1 MPYQTRI
8 PLAGSDRKPVPGAK
22 ELGPV
27 SKDEVVRT
35 TVVLRRRGADP
46 EVSGEHHSRQEYGVL
61 HGAAPADLDAIE
73 RFAHQHGLT
82 VEQRNAAGRSV
93 VLAGTAEAMGQAF
106 GTSLASYELPHGRR
120 FRGRTG
126 PVMIPNELKETVIAV
141 LGLDNRPVAKPHL
154 RRGGQATPAGAFTPV
169 QVADLYSF
177 PSGVKGTGQTIA
189 ILELGG
195 GYRNSDLRNYF
206 QQLGMTAPAVAAVSV
221 DGGRNTPDVDPDS
234 DGEVML
240 DIEVAGA
247 VAPGAKLAVY
257 FAPNSD
263 QGFHDAIVA
272 AAHDAVR
279 KPSILSI
286 SWGGP
291 ENTWTDQAR
300 TAMNAALEDAAAMGV
315 TVTVAAGD
323 DGATDGSDDN
333 SLQVDFPAASP
344 YVLSCGGTKLVAA
357 AAAISDEEVWNELNS
372 DSGATGGGVSRLY
385 AIPTWQKTAG
395 VPKHPDTGFA
405 GRGVPDVAGDA
416 DPLTGYMTRTDG
428 QDGVIGGT
436 SAVAPLW
443 AGLIALLNQQLG
455 RTLGFANPL
464 LYQKGTGAF
473 HDIVNGNN
481 GHYDAGKG
489 WDACTGLG
497 SQWRGFGEVTFV
509 TGPAERTSIGSAVAR
524 YCWRRRSR

>member
-8 PLAGSDRKPVPGAK
+8 PLAGSDRKPVPEAR

-27 SKDEVVRT
+27 AKDEVVRA

-46 EVSGEHHSRQEYGVL
+46 NISGEHHSREEYGVL
-61 HGAAPADLDAIE
+61 HGAAPADLEAVE
-73 RFAHQHGLT
+73 QFAHEHGLT
-82 VEQRNAAGRSV
+82 VEQRNAPGRSV
-93 VLAGTAEAMGQAF
+93 VLAGTAEAMQQAF
-106 GTSLASYELPHGRR
+106 GTSLIAYELPEGGGR

-126 PVMIPNELKETVIAV
+126 PVMIPSELKDAVMAV
-141 LGLDNRPVAKPHL
+141 LGLDNRPIARPHV
-154 RRGGQATPAGAFTPV
+154 RRARRATPAGAFTPP
-169 QVADLYSF
+169 QVAKLYSF
-177 PSGVKGTGQTIA
+177 PAGVQGAGQTIA

-195 GYRNSDLRNYF
+195 GYRTTDLRTYF
-206 QQLGMTAPAVAAVSV
+206 QKLGLKVPAVAAASV
-221 DGGRNTPDVDPDS
+221 GGGRNTPGVDEDA

-240 DIEVAGA
+240 DIEVSGA

-279 KPSILSI
+279 RPSILSI

-291 ENTWTDQAR
+291 EDTWTEQAS
-300 TAMNAALEDAAAMGV
+300 TAMNAALQDAAAMGV

-323 DGATDGSDDN
+323 DGATDGSPDK

-344 YVLSCGGTKLVAA
+344 FVLSCGGTKLVAT
-357 AAAISDEEVWNELNS
+357 AAAISGEEVWNELAS
-372 DSGATGGGVSRLY
+372 DSGATGGGVSRVL
-385 AIPTWQKTAG
+385 AIPAWQQAAG
-395 VPKHPDTGFA
+395 IPVHPDTGFA

-416 DPLTGYMTRTDG
+416 DPLTGYVTRTDG
-428 QDGVIGGT
+428 QDEVIGGT

-455 RTLGFANPL
+455 RHLGFVNPL
-464 LYQKGTGAF
+464 LYQKGAGAF
-473 HDIVNGNN
+473 HDVVTGNN
-481 GHYDAGKG
+481 GHYGAGKG

-497 SQWRGFGEVTFV
+497 SPNG
-509 TGPAERTSIGSAVAR
+509 AALAKALS
-524 YCWRRRSR
+524 

>member
-1 MPYQTRI
+1 MSYQTRI
-8 PLAGSDRKPVPGAK
+8 PLAGSDRKPVPEAK

-27 SKDEVVRT
+27 AKDEVVRA

-46 EVSGEHHSRQEYGVL
+46 DISGEQHSREEYGVL
-61 HGAAPADLDAIE
+61 HGAAPADLEALD
-73 RFAHQHGLT
+73 RFAHERGLT
-82 VEQRNAAGRSV
+82 VEERNAPGRSV
-93 VLAGTAEAMGQAF
+93 VLSGSAEAVGQAF
-106 GTSLASYELPHGRR
+106 GTSLTAYELPAGGGR

-126 PVMIPNELKETVIAV
+126 PVTIPSELKDAVIAV
-141 LGLDNRPVAKPHL
+141 LGLDNRPVARPHV
-154 RRGGQATPAGAFTPV
+154 RRGSRATPAGAFTPV
-169 QVADLYSF
+169 QVAKLYSF
-177 PSGVKGTGQTIA
+177 PAGVQGTGQTIA

-195 GYRNSDLRNYF
+195 GYRTSDLSTYF
-206 QQLGMTAPAVAAVSV
+206 RTLGLTAPAVAAVSV
-221 DGGRNTPDVDPDS
+221 DGGRNTPGVDEDA

-240 DIEVAGA
+240 DIEVSGA
-247 VAPGAKLAVY
+247 VAPAAKLAVY
-257 FAPNSD
+257 FASNTD

-291 ENTWTDQAR
+291 EDTWTGQAC
-300 TAMNAALEDAAAMGV
+300 TAMNLALQDAAAMGV

-323 DGATDGSDDN
+323 DGATDGSPDN

-344 YVLSCGGTKLVAA
+344 FVLSCGGTRLVAT
-357 AAAISDEEVWNELNS
+357 AAAISDEEVWNELAS
-372 DSGATGGGVSRLY
+372 DDGATGGGVSRLF
-385 AIPTWQKTAG
+385 AIPAWQKAAG
-395 VPKHPDTGFA
+395 VPAQPDTGFA

-416 DPLTGYMTRTDG
+416 DPLTGYVTRTDG
-428 QDGVIGGT
+428 QDDVIGGT

-455 RTLGFANPL
+455 RRLGFVNPL
-464 LYQKGTGAF
+464 LYQKGAGGF
-473 HDIVNGNN
+473 HDVVKGNN

-497 SQWRGFGEVTFV
+497 SPNG
-509 TGPAERTSIGSAVAR
+509 AALMKALS
-524 YCWRRRSR
+524 